1 MIIKKFKSKLQKTYW
16 LFVLF
21 ILFLPVGNV
30 FAQTRGGGPGP
41 STELKNPIKVDSIQQ
56 FLSMLLEV
64 VVKIA
69 GPIVVL
75 MIVYSGFLF
84 IKAQGN
90 PEELTKARQA
100 IMWTVIGAI
109 IVLGAFAISKA
120 IEGTVKD
127 LKQGVV
133 NSSYIIN
140 LG

>member
-1 MIIKKFKSKLQKTYW
+1 MTIKKLKLRLQKIYW

-21 ILFLPVGNV
+21 VLFLPVGSV

-41 STELKNPIKVDSIQQ
+41 STELKNPIKVDSIEQ
-56 FLSMLLEV
+56 FLSTLLEV

-75 MIVYSGFLF
+75 MIVYSGFLLV
-84 IKAQGN
+84 KAQGN
-90 PEELTKARQA
+90 PDELKTAKKA
-100 IMWTVIGAI
+100 IMWTVIGAV

-133 NSSYIIN
+133 NSSYIIK